1 MLMRILVVED
11 EKDLNRVISKRLE
24 SADNSIRF
32 SVKDEG
38 IGIAEDDLKKIWDR
52 FYKSDTSRGKDKSG
66 TGLGLSIVREIIQ
79 AHNETIDVVST
90 EGVVT
95 EFTFS
100 LSLAE

>member
-1 MLMRILVVED
+1 MRILVVED
-11 EKDLNRVISKRLE
+11 ERDLNRVISKRLTR
-24 SADNSIRF
+24 ADNSIRF

-90 EGVVT
+90 EGVGT

>member
-11 EKDLNRVISKRLE
+11 ERDLNRVISKRLE

-52 FYKSDTSRGKDKSG
+52 FYQAGRSSNDSA
-66 TGLGLSIVREIIQ
+66 GLGLSIVKSLTEV
-79 AHNETIDVVST
+79 HGGKCDVKSKPGSGSV
-90 EGVVT
+90 
-95 EFTFS
+95 FS
-100 LSLAE
+100 VWFPKN